1 MTPGLQE
8 VDVLISM
15 LERRDAALDSILQ
28 VANHVTGMLEKLSLF
43 HRFGFFSSVRVRSL
57 NLLTSSS

>member
-15 LERRDAALDSILQ
+15 LERRDAALDSILR
-28 VANHVTGMLEKLSLF
+28 VANHVTGMPDNWASF
-43 HRFGFFSSVRVRSL
+43 IVSVSFPR
-57 NLLTSSS
+57 